1 MNKKASASRAKKVN
15 RHRLHVANLGPVH
28 DADIE
33 FDDLTVIV
41 GPQAT
46 GKSVLLETLKL
57 VIDRDHIHQTFAR
70 HNTIFTGGADATA
83 AFLGGYFGKGMGTL
97 NSPNTSIE
105 WAGKLQSV
113 ADFSKAAKK
122 AKTPPAEHV
131 FYIPAQRVVSL
142 PKGITQNFSNF
153 DYGDPYVLRH
163 FSDTVHNLLQNEF
176 GTKAELFP
184 REGRL
189 NDTLRKPIADHFF
202 GGAKL
207 EIDAREFTKRLI
219 LKIPGSDEG
228 LPFLAW
234 SAGQREF
241 IPLLLG
247 LYWLCPAGATQR
259 RETLEWVVIEEPEMG
274 LHPLAISTLLL
285 LVLEL
290 MRRGY
295 RVVISTHSPVV
306 LEMVWTL
313 RQLQALEGTES
324 DVRKLFDLR
333 ATPHAKALAQE
344 ALGKHYRVYF
354 FERDKPARD
363 ISELDPGSVS
373 EEESEWGGLT
383 GFSSLAG
390 DVVARAVN
398 RYEAAR
404 AHEAAANQSADASEA
419 QDVE

>member
-1 MNKKASASRAKKVN
+1 MSK
-15 RHRLHVANLGPVH
+15 LGPVH
-28 DADIE
+28 DAKIA
-33 FDDLTVIV
+33 FGVLTVIV

-57 VIDRDHIHQTFAR
+57 VIDRDHVHQTFAH
-70 HNTIFTGGADATA
+70 HNTIFTTGSDGVT
-83 AFLGGYFGKGMGTL
+83 AFLGGYFGKGMGALNTL
-97 NSPNTSIE
+97 DTKIE
-105 WAGKLQSV
+105 WSGKPKRMAEL
-113 ADFSKAAKK
+113 SKPIKRK
-122 AKTPPAEHV
+122 NPPAERV

-142 PKGITQNFSNF
+142 PKGVTQNFSNF

-184 REGRL
+184 RVGRL

-219 LKIPGSDEG
+219 LKIPGSDEP

-259 RETLEWVVIEEPEMG
+259 RESLEWVVIEEPEMG
-274 LHPLAISTLLL
+274 LHPLAISSLLL

-290 MRRGY
+290 MRRDY

-306 LEMVWTL
+306 LEMVWAL
-313 RQLQALEGTES
+313 KQLQDLNGGEI
-324 DVRKLFDLR
+324 DVRNLFGLR
-333 ATPHAKALAQE
+333 ATTDAKALAAA
-344 ALGKHYRVYF
+344 ALKKQYAVYF
-354 FERDKPARD
+354 FDRGKPARD
-363 ISELDPGSVS
+363 ISSLDPGATA
-373 EEESEWGGLT
+373 EAESEWGGLT
-383 GFSSLAG
+383 GFASRAG
-390 DVVARAVN
+390 DVISRAVN
-398 RYEAAR
+398 RNESSMMNSVPENETPNALGAR
-404 AHEAAANQSADASEA
+404 Y
-419 QDVE
+419 VE

>member
-1 MNKKASASRAKKVN
+1 MKKKTSTLKTKGAD
-15 RHRLHVANLGPVH
+15 RHRLHVTNLGPVH
-28 DADIE
+28 DAEIE
-33 FDDLTVIV
+33 FGDLTVIV

-57 VIDRDHIHQTFAR
+57 VIDRDHVHQTFAH
-70 HNTIFTGGADATA
+70 HNTIFTTGVDAVA
-83 AFLGGYFGKGMGTL
+83 AFLGGYFGKGMGAL
-97 NSPNTSIE
+97 NSPVTRIE
-105 WAGKLQSV
+105 WAGKQKSMAEL
-113 ADFSKAAKK
+113 SKPIKRKK
-122 AKTPPAEHV
+122 SPAERV

-142 PKGITQNFSNF
+142 PKGVTQNFSNF

-184 REGRL
+184 RVGRL

-219 LKIPGSDEG
+219 LKIPGSDEP

-259 RETLEWVVIEEPEMG
+259 REALEWVVIEEPEMG
-274 LHPLAISTLLL
+274 LHPLAISSLLL

-290 MRRGY
+290 MRREY
-295 RVVISTHSPVV
+295 RVVISTHSPAV

-313 RQLQALEGTES
+313 RQLQELEGGEA
-324 DVRKLFDLR
+324 DVRQLFSMR
-333 ATPHAKALAQE
+333 ATTDAKALASA
-344 ALGKHYRVYF
+344 ALKKQYRVYF
-354 FERDKPARD
+354 FDRGKPARE
-363 ISELDPGSVS
+363 ISDLDPGSAS
-373 EEESEWGGLT
+373 EAESEWGGLT
-383 GFSSLAG
+383 GFASRAG
-390 DVVARAVN
+390 QVVASAVN
-398 RYEAAR
+398 RRESSEMNHTSDGELLNDSGAR
-404 AHEAAANQSADASEA
+404 NVD
-419 QDVE
+419 